1 VRCLKGEVQLRID
14 ILSPEQVLEYTD
26 GFSLPKIYIERDAL
40 YRQNWLHLTD
50 DDYTND
56 AFVYIMPSET
66 HNIPNGI
73 WVSVFEVRDK
83 GKGFGTKCIDYLK
96 SLAQQLHK
104 NSLALHAKDK
114 SAKLFYLSNG
124 FNQINDFDDLMLSIG

>member
-1 VRCLKGEVQLRID
+1 MKCLKGEVQLRID

-66 HNIPNGI
+66 HSISNGI

-114 SAKLFYLSNG
+114 SAKLFYLSNS
-124 FNQINDFDDLMLSIG
+124 FKPINENDDLVLLVV